1 MIKENQ
7 RLFNQLNIISDGII
21 LFLTLPLAFWI
32 RFFVLPNGI
41 ITVPLHEYITLDV
54 SYTVAQIITLSAF
67 RLYRSFRH
75 TPLRKELPALWKALL
90 LDSILLLGWL
100 FLFHDEHYSRW
111 TLAIALSL
119 NLLLLSGKRV
129 LIRKVLRYYR
139 LRGYNLKYVLILG
152 NGAIARRY
160 IETVRRDK
168 ALGYQPIGYVADTEI
183 TVSQSL
189 PWIGKYNELDR
200 ILEKYNPDEVIS
212 ALELED
218 FSHTPKIITA
228 CDKAGIRLSII
239 PFYCEYIPSEPQYDE
254 LDGIPLM
261 NIRRI
266 PLDNWANALC
276 KRTVDILGSALLL
289 IVTSPIMLFCAI
301 GVKLSSPGPVI
312 FRQERVGRDK
322 KTFYM
327 YKFRSMRMNNA
338 ENTAWSTK
346 QDNRKTK
353 FGAFL
358 RKCSL
363 DEFPQFWNVLKGD
376 MSLVGPRP
384 ELPYYVEQFKED
396 IPFYMVKHQVRPGI
410 TGWAQV
416 NNLRGDTSIEKRVR
430 YDLYYIE
437 HWSLQFDIQI
447 LLMTIFKGKFMN
459 DEQLQ

>member
-1 MIKENQ
+1 VIKENQ
-7 RLFNQLNIISDGII
+7 RLFNQLNIISDGLI
-21 LFLTLPLAFWI
+21 LFLTLPPAFWI

-41 ITVPLHEYITLDV
+41 ITVPLHEYMTLNV
-54 SYTVAQIITLSAF
+54 AYTAVQIITLSMF
-67 RLYRSFRH
+67 GLYRSFRH
-75 TPLRKELPALWKALL
+75 TPLRKELPSLWKALL
-90 LDSILLLGWL
+90 LDSVLLLGWL
-100 FLFHDEHYSRW
+100 FLLHDEHYSRW
-111 TLAIALSL
+111 TLAISLFL

-129 LIRKVLRYYR
+129 LIRKILRYYR
-139 LRGYNLKYVLILG
+139 LKGHNLKYVLILG
-152 NGAIARRY
+152 NGAVAQRY
-160 IETVRRDK
+160 IQTVSGDK
-168 ALGYQPIGYVADTEI
+168 SLGYQPIGYVSDTAAAFPK
-183 TVSQSL
+183 SL
-189 PWIGKYNELDR
+189 LWLGKYSELDTL
-200 ILEKYNPDEVIS
+200 LEKYNPDEVIS

-218 FSHTPKIITA
+218 FAHTPKIIAA
-228 CDKAGIRLSII
+228 CEKAGIRLSII

-254 LDGIPLM
+254 LNGIPLM
-261 NIRRI
+261 NIRRL

-276 KRTVDILGSALLL
+276 KRTMDIIGSSLLL
-289 IVTSPIMLFCAI
+289 IATSPIMLFCAI
-301 GVKLSSPGPVI
+301 GVKLSSPGPII
-312 FRQERVGRDK
+312 FRQERVGRGNK
-322 KTFYM
+322 NFYM
-327 YKFRSMRMNNA
+327 YKFRSMRVNSE

-346 QDNRKTK
+346 QDCRKTK

-416 NNLRGDTSIEKRVR
+416 NNLRGDTSIEKRAR

-447 LLMTIFKGKFMN
+447 LLMTLFKGKFMN
-459 DEQLQ
+459 DEQL